1 METLTSTIQEKTKL
15 RWDDNNW
22 KHLPKRWGHSFH
34 PMCSYLAMFPPG
46 IPRYFI
52 EQFTKPGDI
61 VLDPFS
67 GRGTAPLE
75 ACVSGRIGIGID
87 LSPLAYILTS
97 AKLDPPSLR
106 SSLRRINGLRANYK
120 RSNVNVDDVPD
131 NIKMLFDGRLTLP
144 QIVYLRSE
152 LSHKKKVDRFLLAA
166 LAGILH
172 GGYNDAMNDSS
183 YLSISMPNTFSMSP
197 NYIRRYVRKNHL
209 HKLSLDVFEKLTTKV
224 RRLFK
229 DGMPSTKG
237 YAYRANARN
246 FASLKNP
253 AFKDSSVKLII
264 TSPPYLKVVNYG
276 TYNWIRL
283 WLLGES
289 IEKTNKD
296 LLLDDKHG
304 IDNYENFL
312 GDVLNQCERVLRP
325 DGICALVIGDVD
337 EQDKNEERTSYNL
350 SEGIWNR
357 LKQKTKL
364 KFLMIIEDSLPE
376 KNKETRIWG
385 KTKGNATKT
394 DRILLLYKDKL
405 PRPNHPYSAEKI
417 ISKLISTNIHSR

>member
-1 METLTSTIQEKTKL
+1 MKSLSPTIEKQRGL
-15 RWDDNNW
+15 RWNDNTW
-22 KHLPKRWGHSFH
+22 KYLPKRWGHSFH

-52 EQFTKPGDI
+52 EQFTKPGDV

-75 ACVSGRIGIGID
+75 ACVSGRVGIGID
-87 LSPLAYILTS
+87 LSPLAYILTA
-97 AKLDPPSLR
+97 AKVDTPVFESVLTKIKKLHA
-106 SSLRRINGLRANYK
+106 GYK
-120 RSNVNVDDVPD
+120 RPNIDDVPD
-131 NIKMLFDGRLTLP
+131 DIRMLFDGRLTLP
-144 QIVYLRSE
+144 QIVYLRNN
-152 LSHKKKVDRFLLAA
+152 LSQQRKVDRFLLAS

-172 GGYNDAMNDSS
+172 GNYNDAMNNSS

-197 NYIRRYVRKNHL
+197 NYIRHYVKKNHI
-209 HKLSLDVFEKLTTKV
+209 HKLPIDVFEKLTAKV
-224 RRLFK
+224 KRLFK

-253 AFKDSSVKLII
+253 AFKTSNVKLII

-289 IEKTNKD
+289 IKKTNED

-304 IDNYENFL
+304 INSYERFL

-325 DGICALVIGDVD
+325 DGVCALVIGDVE
-337 EQDKNEERTSYNL
+337 EQDKNAKRKSYNL
-350 SEGIWNR
+350 SEGMWDR
-357 LKQKTKL
+357 LKQRTKL
-364 KFLMIIEDSLPE
+364 NFFTIIEDLLPE
-376 KNKETRIWG
+376 ENKVTRIWG
-385 KTKGNATKT
+385 KTQGRATKT

-405 PRPNHPYSAEKI
+405 PHPRYPYSAQKI
-417 ISKLISTNIHSR
+417 ISNLLSPNLHLQ

>member
-1 METLTSTIQEKTKL
+1 MESLISTIEVQTKL

-52 EQFTKPGDI
+52 EQFTEPGDI

-75 ACVSGRIGIGID
+75 ACVSGRVGIGID
-87 LSPLAYILTS
+87 LSPLAYILTA
-97 AKLDPPSLR
+97 AKVDPPSLN
-106 SSLRRINGLRANYK
+106 SALKRIDELRAGYK
-120 RSNVNVDDVPD
+120 RPNVDDVPD
-131 NIKMLFDGRLTLP
+131 DIKMLFDGRLTLP
-144 QIVYLRSE
+144 QIVYLRNE
-152 LSHKKKVDRFLLAA
+152 LSHGKRVDRFLLAS

-209 HKLSLDVFEKLTTKV
+209 HKLPLDVFEKLTTKV
-224 RRLFK
+224 QRLFK
-229 DGMPSTKG
+229 NGMPSTRG

-289 IEKTNKD
+289 IERTNKE

-304 IDNYENFL
+304 INNYENFL
-312 GDVLNQCERVLRP
+312 GDVLSQCERVLRP
-325 DGICALVIGDVD
+325 DGICALVIGDVE
-337 EQDKNEERTSYNL
+337 EQNKNAERKSYNL
-350 SEGIWNR
+350 SEGVWNR

-364 KFLMIIEDSLPE
+364 KFLTTIEDLLPE
-376 KNKETRIWG
+376 ENKVTRIWG
-385 KTKGNATKT
+385 KTQGNATKT

-405 PRPNHPYSAEKI
+405 PRPRYPYSAQKI
-417 ISKLISTNIHSR
+417 ISKLISPNPHLR

>member
-1 METLTSTIQEKTKL
+1 MELVTSTTNNQIIS
-15 RWDDNNW
+15 RWNNNVW

-52 EQFTKPGDI
+52 EQFTKPGDV

-75 ACVSGRIGIGID
+75 ACVSGRVGIGID
-87 LSPLAYILTS
+87 LSPLAHILTA
-97 AKLDPPSLR
+97 AKVDPPTLDSVLTRIDELR
-106 SSLRRINGLRANYK
+106 VSYK
-120 RSNVNVDDVPD
+120 RPSVDNVPD

-144 QIVYLRSE
+144 QIVYLRNE
-152 LSHKKKVDRFLLAA
+152 LSHAKKVDKFLLAS

-172 GGYNDAMNDSS
+172 GNYNDAMDDSS

-197 NYIRRYVRKNHL
+197 NYIRRYVKENHL
-209 HKLSLDVFEKLTTKV
+209 HKLPLDVFEKLTVKV
-224 RRLFK
+224 NRLFK
-229 DGMPSTKG
+229 NGMPSTRG

-246 FASLKNP
+246 FASLRNP
-253 AFKDSSVKLII
+253 AFKTSNVKLII

-289 IEKTNKD
+289 IEKTNED
-296 LLLDDKHG
+296 LLLDDKHC
-304 IDNYENFL
+304 INSYERFL

-325 DGICALVIGDVD
+325 DGVCALVIGDV
-337 EQDKNEERTSYNL
+337 EKQDKNAKRKSYNL
-350 SEGIWNR
+350 SEGMWDR
-357 LKQKTKL
+357 LKQRTKL
-364 KFLMIIEDSLPE
+364 NFFTTIKDSLPE
-376 KNKETRIWG
+376 ENKVTRIWG
-385 KTKGNATKT
+385 KTQGKATKT

-405 PRPNHPYSAEKI
+405 PRPRHPYSAQKI
-417 ISKLISTNIHSR
+417 ISNLLSPNLHLR

>member
-1 METLTSTIQEKTKL
+1 METLTSTIEGQTKL

-52 EQFTKPGDI
+52 EQFTEPGDI

-75 ACVSGRIGIGID
+75 ACVSGRVGIGID
-87 LSPLAYILTS
+87 LSPLAHILTA
-97 AKLDPPSLR
+97 AKVDPPSLN
-106 SSLRRINGLRANYK
+106 SALKRISELRAGYK
-120 RSNVNVDDVPD
+120 RPNVDDVPD
-131 NIKMLFDGRLTLP
+131 DIKMLFDGRLTLP
-144 QIVYLRSE
+144 QIVYLRNE
-152 LSHKKKVDRFLLAA
+152 LSHGKRVDRFLLAS

-183 YLSISMPNTFSMSP
+183 YLSISMPNTFSMAP

-209 HKLSLDVFEKLTTKV
+209 HKLPLDVFEKLTTKV
-224 RRLFK
+224 QRLFK
-229 DGMPSTKG
+229 NGMPSTRG

-289 IEKTNKD
+289 IERTNKE

-304 IDNYENFL
+304 INNYENFL

-325 DGICALVIGDVD
+325 DGICALVIGDVE
-337 EQDKNEERTSYNL
+337 EQNKNAERKSYNL
-350 SEGIWNR
+350 SEGVWNR

-364 KFLMIIEDSLPE
+364 KFLTTIEDLLPE
-376 KNKETRIWG
+376 ENKVTRIWG
-385 KTKGNATKT
+385 KTQGNATKT

-405 PRPNHPYSAEKI
+405 PRPRYPYSAQKI
-417 ISKLISTNIHSR
+417 ISKLISPNPHLR

>member
-1 METLTSTIQEKTKL
+1 MESLISTIEGQTKL

-52 EQFTKPGDI
+52 EQFTEPGDI

-75 ACVSGRIGIGID
+75 ACVSGRVGIGID
-87 LSPLAYILTS
+87 LSPLAHILTA
-97 AKLDPPSLR
+97 AKVDPPSLN
-106 SSLRRINGLRANYK
+106 SALKRIDELRAGYK
-120 RSNVNVDDVPD
+120 RSNVDDVPD
-131 NIKMLFDGRLTLP
+131 DIRMLFDGRLTLP
-144 QIVYLRSE
+144 QIVYLRNE
-152 LSHKKKVDRFLLAA
+152 LSHGKRVDRFLLAS

-183 YLSISMPNTFSMSP
+183 YLSISMPNTFSMAP

-209 HKLSLDVFEKLTTKV
+209 HKLPLDVFEKLTTKV
-224 RRLFK
+224 QRLFK
-229 DGMPSTKG
+229 NGMPSTRG

-289 IEKTNKD
+289 IERTNKE

-304 IDNYENFL
+304 INNYENFL
-312 GDVLNQCERVLRP
+312 GDVLKQCERVLRP
-325 DGICALVIGDVD
+325 DGICALVIGDVE
-337 EQDKNEERTSYNL
+337 EQNKNAERKSYNL
-350 SEGIWNR
+350 SEGVWNR

-364 KFLMIIEDSLPE
+364 KFLTTIEDLLPE
-376 KNKETRIWG
+376 ENKVTRIWG
-385 KTKGNATKT
+385 KTQGNATKT

-405 PRPNHPYSAEKI
+405 PRPSHPYSAQKI
-417 ISKLISTNIHSR
+417 ISKLISPNPHSH

>member
-1 METLTSTIQEKTKL
+1 MESLISTIEVQTKL

-52 EQFTKPGDI
+52 EQFTEPGDI

-75 ACVSGRIGIGID
+75 ACVSGRVGIGID
-87 LSPLAYILTS
+87 LSPLAYILTA
-97 AKLDPPSLR
+97 AKVDPPSLN
-106 SSLRRINGLRANYK
+106 SALKRIDELRAGYK
-120 RSNVNVDDVPD
+120 RPNVDDVPD
-131 NIKMLFDGRLTLP
+131 DIKILFDGRLTLP
-144 QIVYLRSE
+144 QIVYLRNE
-152 LSHKKKVDRFLLAA
+152 LSHGKRVDRFLLAS

-183 YLSISMPNTFSMSP
+183 YLSISMPNTFSMAP

-209 HKLSLDVFEKLTTKV
+209 HKLPLDVFEKLTTKV
-224 RRLFK
+224 QRLFK
-229 DGMPSTKG
+229 NGMPSTRG

-253 AFKDSSVKLII
+253 AFKDSGVKLII

-289 IEKTNKD
+289 IERTNKE

-304 IDNYENFL
+304 INNYENFL

-325 DGICALVIGDVD
+325 DGICALVIGDVE
-337 EQDKNEERTSYNL
+337 EQNKNAERKSYNL

-364 KFLMIIEDSLPE
+364 KFLTTIEDLLPE
-376 KNKETRIWG
+376 ENKVTRIWG
-385 KTKGNATKT
+385 KTQGKATKT

-405 PRPNHPYSAEKI
+405 PRPSHPYSAQKI
-417 ISKLISTNIHSR
+417 ISKLISPNPHSH

>member
-1 METLTSTIQEKTKL
+1 MESLISTIEVQTKL

-52 EQFTKPGDI
+52 EQFTEPGDI

-75 ACVSGRIGIGID
+75 ACVSGRVGIGID
-87 LSPLAYILTS
+87 LSPLAYILTA
-97 AKLDPPSLR
+97 AKVDPPSLN
-106 SSLRRINGLRANYK
+106 SALKRIDELRAGYK
-120 RSNVNVDDVPD
+120 RPNVDDVPD
-131 NIKMLFDGRLTLP
+131 DIKMLFDGRLTLP
-144 QIVYLRSE
+144 QIVYLRNE
-152 LSHKKKVDRFLLAA
+152 LSHGKRVDRFLLAS

-209 HKLSLDVFEKLTTKV
+209 HKLPLDVFEKLTTKV
-224 RRLFK
+224 QRLFK
-229 DGMPSTKG
+229 NGMPSTRG

-289 IEKTNKD
+289 IERTNKE

-304 IDNYENFL
+304 INNYENFL

-325 DGICALVIGDVD
+325 DGICALVIGDVE
-337 EQDKNEERTSYNL
+337 EQNKNAERKSYNL
-350 SEGIWNR
+350 SEGVWNR

-364 KFLMIIEDSLPE
+364 KFLTTIEDLLPE
-376 KNKETRIWG
+376 ENKVTRIWG
-385 KTKGNATKT
+385 KTQGNATKT

-405 PRPNHPYSAEKI
+405 PRPRYPYSAQKI
-417 ISKLISTNIHSR
+417 ISKLISPNPHLR

>member
-1 METLTSTIQEKTKL
+1 METLISTIEGQTKL
-15 RWDDNNW
+15 RWNDNNW

-52 EQFTKPGDI
+52 EQFTKPGDV

-87 LSPLAYILTS
+87 LSPLAHILTA
-97 AKLDPPSLR
+97 AKVDPPRFDSAIK
-106 SSLRRINGLRANYK
+106 RIDELRAGYK
-120 RSNVNVDDVPD
+120 RPNVDDVPD
-131 NIKMLFDGRLTLP
+131 DIKMLFDGRLTLP
-144 QIVYLRSE
+144 QIVYLRNE
-152 LSHKKKVDRFLLAA
+152 LSHNKKVDRFLLAA

-172 GGYNDAMNDSS
+172 GGYNDAMDDSS

-209 HKLSLDVFEKLTTKV
+209 HKLPLNVFEKLTTKV
-224 RRLFK
+224 QRLFK
-229 DGMPSTKG
+229 NGMPSTKG

-304 IDNYENFL
+304 IDSYENFL

-325 DGICALVIGDVD
+325 DGICALVIGDVE
-337 EQDKNEERTSYNL
+337 EQNKKAERKSYNL
-350 SEGIWNR
+350 SEGVWNR

-364 KFLMIIEDSLPE
+364 KFLTVIEDSLPE
-376 KNKETRIWG
+376 ESKVTRIWG
-385 KTKGNATKT
+385 KTQGKATKT
-394 DRILLLYKDKL
+394 DRILLLYKNNL
-405 PRPNHPYSAEKI
+405 PHARYPYSAQKI
-417 ISKLISTNIHSR
+417 ISRLAYPNPHLR

>member
-1 METLTSTIQEKTKL
+1 MELLTPTINQQTRL
-15 RWDDNNW
+15 RWDKNNW

-52 EQFTKPGDI
+52 EQFTEPGDV

-87 LSPLAYILTS
+87 LSPLAHILTA
-97 AKLDPPSLR
+97 AKVDPPSLD
-106 SSLRRINGLRANYK
+106 SSLKRIDELRLHYRRP
-120 RSNVNVDDVPD
+120 NVDDIPND
-131 NIKMLFDGRLTLP
+131 IKMLFDGRLTLP
-144 QIVYLRSE
+144 QVVYLRNE
-152 LSHKKKVDRFLLAA
+152 LSHKKKVDRFLLAT

-172 GGYNDAMNDSS
+172 GGYNDAMDDSS

-209 HKLSLDVFEKLTTKV
+209 HKLPLDVFEKLTTKV

-229 DGMPSTKG
+229 NGMPSTRG

-253 AFKDSSVKLII
+253 AFKDSGVKLII

-289 IEKTNKD
+289 IEKTNKE

-304 IDNYENFL
+304 INNYEHFL

-325 DGICALVIGDVD
+325 DGVCALVIGDVE
-337 EQDKNEERTSYNL
+337 EQNKKSERKSYNL
-350 SEGIWNR
+350 SEGVWNR
-357 LKQKTKL
+357 LKQRTKL
-364 KFLMIIEDSLPE
+364 KLFTTIEDLLPE
-376 KNKETRIWG
+376 ENKVTRIWG
-385 KTKGNATKT
+385 KTQGNATKT
-394 DRILLLYKDKL
+394 DRILLLYKGDL
-405 PRPNHPYSAEKI
+405 PRPRYPNSAQKI
-417 ISKLISTNIHSR
+417 ISKLVYSTN

>member
-1 METLTSTIQEKTKL
+1 METLTSTIEGQTKL

-22 KHLPKRWGHSFH
+22 KHLPKRWGHSLH

-52 EQFTKPGDI
+52 EQFTKPGDV

-67 GRGTAPLE
+67 GRGTSPLE

-87 LSPLAYILTS
+87 LSPLAYILTA
-97 AKLDPPSLR
+97 AKVDPPSLD
-106 SSLRRINGLRANYK
+106 SALKRINELRVRYK
-120 RSNVNVDDVPD
+120 RPNVDDVPD
-131 NIKMLFDGRLTLP
+131 NIKMLFNGRLTLP
-144 QIVYLRSE
+144 QIVYLRNG
-152 LSHKKKVDRFLLAA
+152 LSHKKRVDRFLLAS

-172 GGYNDAMNDSS
+172 GNYNDAMNDSS

-197 NYIRRYVRKNHL
+197 NYIRRYIRKHHL
-209 HKLSLDVFEKLTTKV
+209 RKLSLDVFKKLTAKI

-229 DGMPSTKG
+229 NGMPEARG

-246 FASLKNP
+246 FASIRNQ
-253 AFKDSSVKLII
+253 AFKTSNVKLII

-304 IDNYENFL
+304 INSYEDFL

-325 DGICALVIGDVD
+325 DGLCALVIGDVE
-337 EQDKNEERTSYNL
+337 EQNKNSERKSYNL
-350 SEGIWNR
+350 SEGMWNR
-357 LKQKTKL
+357 LKQRTKL
-364 KFLMIIEDSLPE
+364 KLFTIIEDVLPE
-376 KNKETRIWG
+376 ENKVTRIWG
-385 KTKGNATKT
+385 KTQGNATKT
-394 DRILLLYKDKL
+394 DRILLLYKDDL
-405 PRPNHPYSAEKI
+405 PRPQYPHSAQKI
-417 ISKLISTNIHSR
+417 ISRLAHPNPHSR

>member
-1 METLTSTIQEKTKL
+1 METLISTIEGQTKL

-52 EQFTKPGDI
+52 EQFTEPGDI

-75 ACVSGRIGIGID
+75 ACVSGRVGIGID
-87 LSPLAYILTS
+87 LSPLAHILTA
-97 AKLDPPSLR
+97 AKVDPPSLN
-106 SSLRRINGLRANYK
+106 SALKRIGELRAGYK
-120 RSNVNVDDVPD
+120 RPNVDDVPG

-144 QIVYLRSE
+144 QIVYLRNE
-152 LSHKKKVDRFLLAA
+152 LSHGKRVDRFLLAS

-172 GGYNDAMNDSS
+172 GGYNDAMDDSS

-197 NYIRRYVRKNHL
+197 NYIRRYVRNNHL
-209 HKLSLDVFEKLTTKV
+209 HKLPLDVFEKLTTKV
-224 RRLFK
+224 QRLFK
-229 DGMPSTKG
+229 NGMPSTRG
-237 YAYRANARN
+237 YAYRANARS
-246 FASLKNP
+246 FASIKNP

-289 IEKTNKD
+289 IEKTNKE

-304 IDNYENFL
+304 INNYENFL

-325 DGICALVIGDVD
+325 DGICALVIGDVE
-337 EQDKNEERTSYNL
+337 EQNKNAERKSYNL
-350 SEGIWNR
+350 SEGVWNR

-364 KFLMIIEDSLPE
+364 KFLTTIEDLLPE
-376 KNKETRIWG
+376 ESKVTRIWG
-385 KTKGNATKT
+385 KTQGKATKT

-405 PRPNHPYSAEKI
+405 PRPNHPYSAQKI
-417 ISKLISTNIHSR
+417 ISKLISPNPHSH